1 MQSQIDI
8 IEDESD
14 VCPIDTVEDVL
25 SAHNWCFNRLNDE
38 ELLVDITGK
47 TGSYKLFFIWQ
58 EDMNAL
64 QFCVQ
69 MNQEIEENNLPTAQK
84 AILQLNE
91 DLWMGHFDLPATT
104 KKPSFRQTALIPR
117 TSRASI
123 MDMIENLV
131 DISLAQCERHYPL
144 FALLASAN
152 DIDDQ
157 ILSLAVMDTV
167 GES

>member
-1 MQSQIDI
+1 MQSQLDI
-8 IEDESD
+8 IEDDNEI
-14 VCPIDTVEDVL
+14 CPIDTVEDVL
-25 SAHNWCFNRLNDE
+25 NAHNWSFNRINNE

-47 TGSYKLFFIWQ
+47 SGSYKLFFIWQ
-58 EDMNAL
+58 EDMNAM

-69 MNQEIEENNLPTAQK
+69 LNQEIEQNNFPTAQK

-91 DLWMGHFDLPATT
+91 EMWMGHFDLPEATR
-104 KKPSFRQTALIPR
+104 KPSYRHTALIPR
-117 TSRASI
+117 TSRAQV
-123 MDMIENLV
+123 MDLLENLV
-131 DISLAQCERHYPL
+131 DVSLAQCERHYPL